1 MMKNQIQNL
10 INQIVMVLKK
20 ENLDINLLVKKVL
33 IQRKKTTKK
42 ITKKLLPTKGIINFK
57 IKKHRVFVNNKI
69 YQIFLLKNA

>member
-1 MMKNQIQNL
+1 MLNITDILETIRMIKE
-10 INQIVMVLKK
+10 

-57 IKKHRVFVNNKI
+57 IKNHKVFVNNKI